1 MYSAVIALA
10 YAFLMLRLGV
20 RAAGKAVCNFT
31 FKCLLP
37 RGCLLSHLLAPRG
50 LSTCVNELVLRS
62 RIWVIVESLSL
73 SHRMECPCVLE
84 MVM

>member
-10 YAFLMLRLGV
+10 YTFLMLRLGV

-37 RGCLLSHLLAPRG
+37 RGCLLSHLLAPG
-50 LSTCVNELVLRS
+50 N
-62 RIWVIVESLSL
+62 
-73 SHRMECPCVLE
+73 
-84 MVM
+84 